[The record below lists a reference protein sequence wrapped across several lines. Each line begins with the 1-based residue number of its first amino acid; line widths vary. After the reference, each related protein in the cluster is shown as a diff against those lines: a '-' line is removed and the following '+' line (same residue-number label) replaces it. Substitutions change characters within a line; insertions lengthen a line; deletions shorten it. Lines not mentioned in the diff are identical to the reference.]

1 MCYQIYELD
10 LACFFT
16 GLVWQ
21 PDLTKIKAQSDLI
34 TNIFVMKG
42 RKKLHR

>member
-1 MCYQIYELD
+1 MNSTL
-10 LACFFT
+10 LVFFT

-34 TNIFVMKG
+34 TNIIVMKG
-42 RKKLHR
+42 RKKFQR